1 MLAIVES
8 ISHEIIASSEI
19 EGVALNNELVRSS
32 VARKLGIPL
41 QKPIASSCYI
51 DGVIEMALEATVN
64 YGSPLTQ
71 KGCSASIIT
80 TCTKTGCMDLDL
92 LLHPTRISV
101 ITTAFNSK
109 NVIFIAKQ

>member
-71 KGCSASIIT
+71 KGCSASIT

-109 NVIFIAKQ
+109 NVIFISKQ